1 MEESRKHF
9 VLVHGACHG
18 AWCWYKVK
26 PVLERAGHQ
35 VTALDLAASGIN
47 SKNHLDVSTLSEYS
61 EPLIKFLE
69 SLAEREKV
77 ILVGHSLGGM
87 NIAFAAEKFPE
98 KISTAVFLTA
108 FMPDSSHQPSYVI
121 EKYFEK
127 TPMEEFM
134 DSEFTFDEGEKV
146 ASSVFLG
153 PKYLSSKL
161 YQLSPMEPQLF
172 GDTPR
177 VVVITSGKGGVGK
190 TAAAAAATN
199 VGLSLARLGF
209 SVVAIDVDI
218 RLCNLDLL
226 LGLEDRVNYTTV
238 EVLNSDCRLDQALV
252 RDKRW
257 SRRRR
262 RLWPRQWRQI
272 EDEELALATMLV
284 RVGPFMGKYLSNV
297 ANKFSEEKYGSVGRV
312 YVVCKDD
319 KIISE
324 SIQLWMTRN
333 YTVKEVIE
341 IEGADHMPMFSAP
354 QDLCRALIHIARM
367 HA

>member
-47 SKNHLDVSTLSEYS
+47 SKNHLDVRTLSEYS
-61 EPLIKFLE
+61 KPLTKFLE
-69 SLAEREKV
+69 SLPEKEKV

-87 NIAFAAEKFPE
+87 NIAFAAETFPD

-127 TPMEEFM
+127 TPIEEFM
-134 DSEFTFDEGEKV
+134 DTEFKFDEGEKV
-146 ASSVFLG
+146 PSSIFFG
-153 PKYLSSKL
+153 PKCLASKL
-161 YQLSPMEPQLF
+161 YQLSP
-172 GDTPR
+172 
-177 VVVITSGKGGVGK
+177 I
-190 TAAAAAATN
+190 
-199 VGLSLARLGF
+199 
-209 SVVAIDVDI
+209 
-218 RLCNLDLL
+218 
-226 LGLEDRVNYTTV
+226 
-238 EVLNSDCRLDQALV
+238 
-252 RDKRW
+252 
-257 SRRRR
+257 
-262 RLWPRQWRQI
+262 
-272 EDEELALATMLV
+272 EELTLAKMLV
-284 RVGPFMGKYLSNV
+284 RVGPFMGKYLSDV
-297 ANKFSEEKYGSVGRV
+297 ANKLSEEKYGSVDRV

-324 SIQLWMTRN
+324 SVQLWMTQN
-333 YTVKEVIE
+333 YGVKEVIE
-341 IEGADHMPMFSAP
+341 IEGADHMPMFSTP
-354 QDLCRALIHIARM
+354 QDLSDALIHIARI

>member
-1 MEESRKHF
+1 MYRIMEESRKHF

-26 PVLERAGHQ
+26 PLLERAGHQ

-47 SKNHLDVSTLSEYS
+47 TKNHLDVRTLSEYS

-69 SLAEREKV
+69 SLPEREKV

-87 NIAFAAEKFPE
+87 NVAFAAEKFPE

-146 ASSVFLG
+146 ASSIFFG
-153 PKYLSSKL
+153 PKCLSSKL
-161 YQLSPMEPQLF
+161 YQLSPIEPQLSN
-172 GDTPR
+172 DTPR
-177 VVVITSGKGGVGK
+177 AVVITLGKGGVTK
-190 TAAAAAATN
+190 TTAAVAN
-199 VGLSLARLGF
+199 VGLSLARICF
-209 SVVAIDVDI
+209 SVVAIDADVH
-218 RLCNLDLL
+218 LHNLDLL
-226 LGLEDRVNYTTV
+226 LGLENRVNYTTV
-238 EVLNSDCRLDQALV
+238 EVLNNDCRLDQAL
-252 RDKRW
+252 
-257 SRRRR
+257 
-262 RLWPRQWRQI
+262 
-272 EDEELALATMLV
+272 ELALATMLV

-324 SIQLWMTRN
+324 SIQRWMTRN

-341 IEGADHMPMFSAP
+341 IEGADHMPMFSTP
-354 QDLCRALIHIARM
+354 QALCRALIHIARM

>member
-1 MEESRKHF
+1 MYRIMEESRKHF

-47 SKNHLDVSTLSEYS
+47 SKNQLDVRTLSEYS

-69 SLAEREKV
+69 SLREREKV

-134 DSEFTFDEGEKV
+134 DSVFTFDEGGKV
-146 ASSVFLG
+146 ASSVFFG
-153 PKYLSSKL
+153 PKCLSSKL
-161 YQLSPMEPQLF
+161 YQLSPME
-172 GDTPR
+172 
-177 VVVITSGKGGVGK
+177 
-190 TAAAAAATN
+190 
-199 VGLSLARLGF
+199 
-209 SVVAIDVDI
+209 
-218 RLCNLDLL
+218 
-226 LGLEDRVNYTTV
+226 
-238 EVLNSDCRLDQALV
+238 
-252 RDKRW
+252 
-257 SRRRR
+257 
-262 RLWPRQWRQI
+262 
-272 EDEELALATMLV
+272 ELALATMFV

-354 QDLCRALIHIARM
+354 QALCRALIHIARM